1 MILMTRSSH
10 HLLTAALALVL
21 AAVPGAASAQAVVQ
35 AIPGTTD
42 ADKLGDVMRQL
53 ASNPRNIDALIK
65 AGDLS
70 MGLGDLSGA
79 AALFAR
85 AEKVNPRD
93 GRAKA
98 GMASILVRSERP
110 GEALRYYAQAEALGL
125 DPRNFAADRGL
136 AYDLIGQQERAQ
148 RDYRVALR
156 DAPDDETIRRYALS
170 LGISGK
176 PELAIQ
182 QLNPLLL
189 KSDRGAWRSRAF
201 IIAMNGDVAGAE
213 KIATTMM
220 PAGTAQGLQPFFQ
233 RLPNLPASDRAFA
246 VHFGEVHATPARLAD
261 ARMAPPLGVL
271 AADPTAPVMLAAV
284 TPQPT
289 VAATT
294 GKKGKRDR
302 RSMPDQVQMA
312 AVARTPAT
320 PTSTST
326 STPIPTSAPTTAAA
340 RTPTVVPSPTPYAAP
355 VQLAAAPMQMVQ
367 PLPARTVQ
375 PAPQSGYSAPP
386 IAVQGARN
394 GPVAAAKPLPAAA
407 ANPLPAA
414 ATNPV
419 PAAAANSVPASA
431 ANSLVAASPVPGTA
445 SIPAASAARVLP
457 APSTAG
463 TLPRGVTTQ
472 MSEIPM
478 GQVRTDPTRAANALA
493 ASAAGAPSISS
504 QPAAIPQALTQQ
516 VPPQQRAAVQPASAA
531 TPTPGFTSAPAP
543 SAVLS
548 SAAVG
553 LAPPRTHAVAASEDS
568 ILARIVAGLSIPA
581 SELDVAPM
589 RPAPVATPA
598 ALPVSEDAERVLT
611 EAKAKAE
618 RDAAAKA
625 IAAKTLAA
633 DKLAADK
640 KAALDKKAA
649 ARKALAD
656 KKALAEKK
664 AAAAEKLAADKAA
677 AEEKRIAR
685 ANPAR
690 TWVQVS
696 TGATEGDLPK
706 AWKKAKAKAPTVFGS
721 RAGWTAPWK
730 ATNRVLAGPF
740 KTDAEARTF
749 VNQLAKEG
757 VSTFTFTSDPGEI
770 VTKLPAK

>member
-21 AAVPGAASAQAVVQ
+21 AAVPAAASAQAVVQ

-53 ASNPRNIDALIK
+53 ASSPRNIDALIK

-110 GEALRYYAQAEALGL
+110 GEALRYYAQAEGLGL

-136 AYDLIGQQERAQ
+136 AYDLIGQQDRAQ

-156 DAPDDETIRRYALS
+156 DAPDDETTRRYALS

-176 PELAIQ
+176 PELAVQ

-201 IIAMNGDVAGAE
+201 ILAMNGDVAGAE

-261 ARMAPPLGVL
+261 ARMAPPLGIL

-284 TPQPT
+284 TPQPA
-289 VAATT
+289 VAAAT
-294 GKKGKRDR
+294 GKKDKRDR
-302 RSMPDQVQMA
+302 RSSRDRVQMA
-312 AVARTPAT
+312 AVTRP
-320 PTSTST
+320 S
-326 STPIPTSAPTTAAA
+326 STPVPVTTSAPVPPTTAPRTLTTVPA
-340 RTPTVVPSPTPYAAP
+340 RTPYAAP
-355 VQLAAAPMQMVQ
+355 VQLAAAPMQTVQ

-375 PAPQSGYSAPP
+375 PSQPSYSAPN
-386 IAVQGARN
+386 V
-394 GPVAAAKPLPAAA
+394 VAQDIRTNPAAE
-407 ANPLPAA
+407 
-414 ATNPV
+414 T
-419 PAAAANSVPASA
+419 NSVVS
-431 ANSLVAASPVPGTA
+431 A
-445 SIPAASAARVLP
+445 SIQPSPSSVARTVP
-457 APSTAG
+457 APSTTG
-463 TLPRGVTTQ
+463 TLPQNVTTQ
-472 MSEIPM
+472 MAAIPV
-478 GQVRTDPTRAANALA
+478 GQARTDPTRAANAPA
-493 ASAAGAPSISS
+493 ASAAAAPSVLALPTPIQQAPAQPSS
-504 QPAAIPQALTQQ
+504 P
-516 VPPQQRAAVQPASAA
+516 VQTASS
-531 TPTPGFTSAPAP
+531 TPTPGFSTSPT
-543 SAVLS
+543 SVS
-548 SAAVG
+548 V
-553 LAPPRTHAVAASEDS
+553 PPRTHAVAASEDS

-589 RPAPVATPA
+589 HPAPVVTPA
-598 ALPVSEDAERVLT
+598 AIPVPDDSGRVLA
-611 EAKAKAE
+611 EAKAKTE

-625 IAAKTLAA
+625 VAARTLAA

-649 ARKALAD
+649 AKKAIAD

-706 AWKKAKAKAPTVFGS
+706 AWKKAKAKAPTVFGA
-721 RAGWTAPWK
+721 RGGWTAPWK

-740 KTDAEARTF
+740 KTDSEARTF

-757 VSTFTFTSDPGEI
+757 VPTFTFTSDAGEI
-770 VTKLPAK
+770 ITKLPSK

>member
-1 MILMTRSSH
+1 MNLMTRSSH

-21 AAVPGAASAQAVVQ
+21 AAVPAAASAQAVVQ

-110 GEALRYYAQAEALGL
+110 GEALRYYAQAEGLGL

-136 AYDLIGQQERAQ
+136 AYDLIGQQDRAQ

-156 DAPDDETIRRYALS
+156 DAPDDETTRRYALS

-176 PELAIQ
+176 PDLAVQ

-201 IIAMNGDVAGAE
+201 ILAMNGDVAGAA

-261 ARMAPPLGVL
+261 ARMAPPLGLL
-271 AADPTAPVMLAAV
+271 AADPTAPVMMAAV
-284 TPQPT
+284 TPQAS

-294 GKKGKRDR
+294 GKKDKRDR
-302 RSMPDQVQMA
+302 RSKPDRVQLA
-312 AVARTPAT
+312 AVTRTSSIAAPG
-320 PTSTST
+320 PTTTAGSVPPT
-326 STPIPTSAPTTAAA
+326 TSAPRATT
-340 RTPTVVPSPTPYAAP
+340 RVPAPTPYAAP
-355 VQLAAAPMQMVQ
+355 VQLASAPMQVTQ
-367 PLPARTVQ
+367 PLPVRTAQ
-375 PAPQSGYSAPP
+375 SAPQPSY
-386 IAVQGARN
+386 
-394 GPVAAAKPLPAAA
+394 
-407 ANPLPAA
+407 
-414 ATNPV
+414 
-419 PAAAANSVPASA
+419 
-431 ANSLVAASPVPGTA
+431 
-445 SIPAASAARVLP
+445 P
-457 APSTAG
+457 APSVAVQAARTSPAAETNSVVTAAIAPRSSTAASVPTPSSTG
-463 TLPRGVTTQ
+463 TLSQSVATQ
-472 MSEIPM
+472 MAAIPV
-478 GQVRTDPTRAANALA
+478 GQARTDPTRAANALA
-493 ASAAGAPSISS
+493 ASAAASPSPSVSAQPTPVQQAPV
-504 QPAAIPQALTQQ
+504 QQ
-516 VPPQQRAAVQPASAA
+516 TPVQQTPVQQTFAQQTPPPQSAPVQSASGG
-531 TPTPGFTSAPAP
+531 TPTPGFTSSATPSPTAPTVVAGISP
-543 SAVLS
+543 S
-548 SAAVG
+548 
-553 LAPPRTHAVAASEDS
+553 RTHAVAASEDS

-581 SELDVAPM
+581 AELDVAPM

-598 ALPVSEDAERVLT
+598 AIPVSDDAERVLA
-611 EAKAKAE
+611 EAKAKTE

-640 KAALDKKAA
+640 LAADKKAAVDKKAA
-649 ARKALAD
+649 ARKAVAD

-706 AWKKAKAKAPTVFGS
+706 AWKKVKTKAPTVFGA
-721 RAGWTAPWK
+721 RGGWTAPWK

-757 VSTFTFTSDPGEI
+757 VSTFTFTSEPGEI
-770 VTKLPAK
+770 ITKLPSK

>member
-1 MILMTRSSH
+1 MTRSSH

-21 AAVPGAASAQAVVQ
+21 AAVPCAAVAQEVVQ

-42 ADKLGDVMRQL
+42 ADKLGDLMRRV
-53 ASNPRNIDALIK
+53 ASNPRDVDALIR

-93 GRAKA
+93 GRIKA

-110 GEALRYYAQAEALGL
+110 GEALRYYGQAESLGL

-136 AYDLIGQQERAQ
+136 AYDLIGQQDRAQ

-156 DAPDDETIRRYALS
+156 TGPDDETLRRYALS

-176 PELAIQ
+176 QELAIQ

-189 KSDRGAWRSRAF
+189 KSDRGAWRARAF
-201 IIAMNGDVAGAE
+201 ILAMNGDVSGAE

-220 PAGTAQGLQPFFQ
+220 PRGTAQGLQPFFQ
-233 RLPNLPASDRAFA
+233 RLPSLPASDRAFA

-261 ARMAPPLGVL
+261 ARMAPPLGL
-271 AADPTAPVMLAAV
+271 LGADPTAPVMLAAV
-284 TPQPT
+284 PQQPS
-289 VAATT
+289 VAASAV
-294 GKKGKRDR
+294 KKGRRDR
-302 RSMPDQVQMA
+302 RSKPDRVEMA
-312 AVARTPAT
+312 AAARSSPVPAA
-320 PTSTST
+320 TSTTART
-326 STPIPTSAPTTAAA
+326 STPVPATA
-340 RTPTVVPSPTPYAAP
+340 PYAAP

-367 PLPARTVQ
+367 ALPPRTVQ
-375 PAPQSGYSAPP
+375 AVPVPQPSYRAPDAVVQTASRTTSAAETNTVVAATVQPGVSPATPPVSVARVTPAPATT
-386 IAVQGARN
+386 GA
-394 GPVAAAKPLPAAA
+394 LPATIASQMAA
-407 ANPLPAA
+407 
-414 ATNPV
+414 
-419 PAAAANSVPASA
+419 
-431 ANSLVAASPVPGTA
+431 
-445 SIPAASAARVLP
+445 IPAGQAR
-457 APSTAG
+457 
-463 TLPRGVTTQ
+463 
-472 MSEIPM
+472 I
-478 GQVRTDPTRAANALA
+478 DPTRAANALA
-493 ASAAGAPSISS
+493 ASAAATPTVTASVAPLQQASVQP
-504 QPAAIPQALTQQ
+504 QPALQAAPAQ
-516 VPPQQRAAVQPASAA
+516 AVQQASAVPL
-531 TPTPGFTSAPAP
+531 PTPGFSAGAAAP
-543 SAVLS
+543 ST
-548 SAAVG
+548 
-553 LAPPRTHAVAASEDS
+553 APPTTLASTSSPTPVEVAAAMPPRAVAASEDS

-589 RPAPVATPA
+589 HPAPVVTQA
-598 ALPVSEDAERVLT
+598 AVPVSGDAERVLA
-611 EAKAKAE
+611 EAKAKTE
-618 RDAAAKA
+618 RDAAAKK
-625 IAAKTLAA
+625 IATEKLAA

-640 KAALDKKAA
+640 LVADKKAAVDKKAA
-649 ARKALAD
+649 ARKAIAD

-706 AWKKAKAKAPTVFGS
+706 AWKKAKAKAPTVFGT

-740 KTDAEARTF
+740 KTDAEARSF

-770 VTKLPAK
+770 ITKLPPK

>member
-21 AAVPGAASAQAVVQ
+21 AAVPAAASAQAVVQ

-110 GEALRYYAQAEALGL
+110 GEALRYYAQAEGLGL

-136 AYDLIGQQERAQ
+136 AYDLIGQQDRAQ

-156 DAPDDETIRRYALS
+156 DAPDDETTRRYALS

-176 PELAIQ
+176 PDLAVQ

-201 IIAMNGDVAGAE
+201 ILAMNGDVAGAE

-261 ARMAPPLGVL
+261 ARMAPPLGIL
-271 AADPTAPVMLAAV
+271 AADPTAPVMMAAV
-284 TPQPT
+284 TPQPA

-294 GKKGKRDR
+294 GKRDKRDR
-302 RSMPDQVQMA
+302 RSSRDRVQLA
-312 AVARTPAT
+312 AVTRP
-320 PTSTST
+320 S
-326 STPIPTSAPTTAAA
+326 STPVPVTTSAPVPPTTTAPRTLTTVPA
-340 RTPTVVPSPTPYAAP
+340 RTPYAAP
-355 VQLAAAPMQMVQ
+355 VQLAAAPMQTVQ

-375 PAPQSGYSAPP
+375 PSQPSYSAP
-386 IAVQGARN
+386 N
-394 GPVAAAKPLPAAA
+394 VAAQGTRTNPAAET
-407 ANPLPAA
+407 NSVVS
-414 ATNPV
+414 ATIQPSPSSVARTV
-419 PAAAANSVPASA
+419 PAQ
-431 ANSLVAASPVPGTA
+431 
-445 SIPAASAARVLP
+445 
-457 APSTAG
+457 STTG
-463 TLPRGVTTQ
+463 TLPQSVTTQ
-472 MSEIPM
+472 MAAIPL
-478 GQVRTDPTRAANALA
+478 GQARTDPTRAANALT
-493 ASAAGAPSISS
+493 ASAAAAPSVSPLPTPI
-504 QPAAIPQALTQQ
+504 QQAPVQQ
-516 VPPQQRAAVQPASAA
+516 VAPTQSASAE
-531 TPTPGFTSAPAP
+531 TPTPGFTSSSTPGPA
-543 SAVLS
+543 AATS
-548 SAAVG
+548 S
-553 LAPPRTHAVAASEDS
+553 PRTHAVAASEDS

-589 RPAPVATPA
+589 HPAPVVTPA
-598 ALPVSEDAERVLT
+598 AIPVPDDSERVLA
-611 EAKAKAE
+611 EAKAKTE

-625 IAAKTLAA
+625 VAAKTLAA

-649 ARKALAD
+649 AKKAIAD

-706 AWKKAKAKAPTVFGS
+706 AWKKAKAKAPTVFGA
-721 RAGWTAPWK
+721 RGGWTAPWK

-757 VSTFTFTSDPGEI
+757 VPTFTFTSDPGEI
-770 VTKLPAK
+770 ITKLPAK

>member
-1 MILMTRSSH
+1 MTRSSH

-21 AAVPGAASAQAVVQ
+21 AAVPCAASGQAMIQ

-42 ADKLGDVMRQL
+42 ADRLGDEMRKL
-53 ASNPRNIDALIK
+53 ASNPRNIDALIR

-110 GEALRYYAQAEALGL
+110 GEALRYYAQAEGFGL
-125 DPRNFAADRGL
+125 DPRTFAADRGL
-136 AYDLIGQQERAQ
+136 AYDLIGQQDRAQ

-156 DAPDDETIRRYALS
+156 DAPDDETTRRYALS

-176 PELAIQ
+176 QELALQ
-182 QLNPLLL
+182 QLAPLLL

-201 IIAMNGDVAGAE
+201 IMAMNGDVAGAE

-233 RLPNLPASDRAFA
+233 RLPTLPASDRAFA

-261 ARMAPPLGVL
+261 ARMAPPMGMLT
-271 AADPTAPVMLAAV
+271 ADPTAPVMMAAV
-284 TPQPT
+284 TPQPV
-289 VAATT
+289 VAATS

-302 RSMPDQVQMA
+302 RGKPDRVEMA
-312 AVARTPAT
+312 AVTRSAAT
-320 PTSTST
+320 PV
-326 STPIPTSAPTTAAA
+326 PTTATVAPNAA
-340 RTPTVVPSPTPYAAP
+340 RAAPTVLTTIDAAP

-367 PLPARTVQ
+367 TLPPRTVPTPQPNYVANSPVQGVRTNPAAEANSVVAATVQ
-375 PAPQSGYSAPP
+375 PG
-386 IAVQGARN
+386 
-394 GPVAAAKPLPAAA
+394 
-407 ANPLPAA
+407 
-414 ATNPV
+414 V
-419 PAAAANSVPASA
+419 PAASVP
-431 ANSLVAASPVPGTA
+431 VTTT
-445 SIPAASAARVLP
+445 ARVVP
-457 APSTAG
+457 APAMVG
-463 TLPRGVTTQ
+463 TLPPSVASQ
-472 MSEIPM
+472 MAAIPV
-478 GQVRTDPTRAANALA
+478 GQGRTDPTRSANALA
-493 ASAAGAPSISS
+493 ASASASPSVAIQPTPAQQAPV
-504 QPAAIPQALTQQ
+504 QQ
-516 VPPQQRAAVQPASAA
+516 GLGQQFAPVQTASTG
-531 TPTPGFTSAPAP
+531 TPTPGFSSSPMVSPVAPTT
-543 SAVLS
+543 V
-548 SAAVG
+548 AAV
-553 LAPPRTHAVAASEDS
+553 ATPRPHAVAASEDS

-589 RPAPVATPA
+589 RPAPAVTPGVLPA
-598 ALPVSEDAERVLT
+598 ASPMSEEAGRVVAE
-611 EAKAKAE
+611 ANAKAE

-640 KAALDKKAA
+640 KAAADKKVA
-649 ARKALAD
+649 ARKAIAD

-685 ANPAR
+685 ANPER
-690 TWVQVS
+690 VWVQVS

-721 RAGWTAPWK
+721 RGGWTAPWK

-770 VTKLPAK
+770 ITKLPAK

>member
-10 HLLTAALALVL
+10 HLLTVALALVL
-21 AAVPGAASAQAVVQ
+21 AAVPCAASAQAVVQ

-136 AYDLIGQQERAQ
+136 AYDLIGQQDRAQ

-176 PELAIQ
+176 PDLAIQ

-220 PAGTAQGLQPFFQ
+220 PRGTAQGLQPFFQ
-233 RLPNLPASDRAFA
+233 RLPTLPASDRAFA

-261 ARMAPPLGVL
+261 ARMAPPLGML
-271 AADPTAPVMLAAV
+271 AADPTAPVMMAAV

-294 GKKGKRDR
+294 GKKDKRDR
-302 RSMPDQVQMA
+302 RSKPDRVQMA
-312 AVARTPAT
+312 AATRTPAT
-320 PTSTST
+320 PV
-326 STPIPTSAPTTAAA
+326 PTTTVP
-340 RTPTVVPSPTPYAAP
+340 RTVTAVPAPYAAP

-375 PAPQSGYSAPP
+375 PTPQPSYSPPTVAAQSARITPAAETNSVVAATIPPSTASAP
-386 IAVQGARN
+386 
-394 GPVAAAKPLPAAA
+394 
-407 ANPLPAA
+407 
-414 ATNPV
+414 AT
-419 PAAAANSVPASA
+419 SV
-431 ANSLVAASPVPGTA
+431 
-445 SIPAASAARVLP
+445 ARVLP

-463 TLPRGVTTQ
+463 TLPQSVATQ
-472 MSEIPM
+472 MAAIPM
-478 GQVRTDPTRAANALA
+478 SQVRTDPTRAANALA
-493 ASAAGAPSISS
+493 ASAATSPSVST
-504 QPAAIPQALTQQ
+504 QPTSIQPPPLQQ
-516 VPPQQRAAVQPASAA
+516 VAPQQYAPVQSASAA
-531 TPTPGFTSAPAP
+531 TPTPGFSSSSTPAPA
-543 SAVLS
+543 STAV
-548 SAAVG
+548 AAT
-553 LAPPRTHAVAASEDS
+553 ASPRTHAVAASEDS

-589 RPAPVATPA
+589 HPAPVVTPA
-598 ALPVSEDAERVLT
+598 AIPVTDDAERVLA
-611 EAKAKAE
+611 EAKAKTE

-649 ARKALAD
+649 AKKAIAD

-706 AWKKAKAKAPTVFGS
+706 AWKKAKAKAPTVFGT
-721 RAGWTAPWK
+721 RGGWTAPWK

-770 VTKLPAK
+770 ITKLPAK

>member
-1 MILMTRSSH
+1 MTRSSH

-21 AAVPGAASAQAVVQ
+21 AAAPSSAFAQAVVQ
-35 AIPGTTD
+35 ALPGTTD
-42 ADKLGDVMRQL
+42 ADRLGDEMRKL
-53 ASNPRNIDALIK
+53 ASNPRDVDALIR

-70 MGLGDLSGA
+70 MGVGDLSGA

-110 GEALRYYAQAEALGL
+110 GEALRYYAQAESLGL
-125 DPRNFAADRGL
+125 DPRKFAADRGL
-136 AYDLIGQQERAQ
+136 AYDLIGQQDRAQ

-156 DAPDDETIRRYALS
+156 TAPDDETTRRYALS

-176 PELAIQ
+176 QDLALQ
-182 QLNPLLL
+182 QLGPLLL

-201 IIAMNGDVAGAE
+201 IMAMNGDVAGAA

-233 RLPNLPASDRAFA
+233 RLPSLPASDRAFA

-271 AADPTAPVMLAAV
+271 AADPTAPVMLAAA
-284 TPQPT
+284 PPSPA

-294 GKKGKRDR
+294 GKTNKRDR
-302 RSMPDQVQMA
+302 RSKRDRVQMA
-312 AVARTPAT
+312 TR
-320 PTSTST
+320 
-326 STPIPTSAPTTAAA
+326 APTTTVAATPSATPA
-340 RTPTVVPSPTPYAAP
+340 RTTTSVPAPTPYAAP

-367 PLPARTVQ
+367 TPLRTVQ
-375 PAPQSGYSAPP
+375 PTPRPSYSAPSV
-386 IAVQGARN
+386 VQNARTT
-394 GPVAAAKPLPAAA
+394 PAAE
-407 ANPLPAA
+407 
-414 ATNPV
+414 
-419 PAAAANSVPASA
+419 ANSV
-431 ANSLVAASPVPGTA
+431 VATTIQPRPSSTGPLPPVTV
-445 SIPAASAARVLP
+445 ARV
-457 APSTAG
+457 APSVAG
-463 TLPRGVTTQ
+463 TLPPSVATQ
-472 MSEIPM
+472 MAAIPA
-478 GQVRTDPTRAANALA
+478 GQARTDPTRAANALA
-493 ASAAGAPSISS
+493 A
-504 QPAAIPQALTQQ
+504 PAAALPSVSTQQ
-516 VPPQQRAAVQPASAA
+516 VATQQAPAQQAPVQTSPARQPAPIQTASAV
-531 TPTPGFTSAPAP
+531 TPTPGFSSSPPPTPAA
-543 SAVLS
+543 STAV
-548 SAAVG
+548 AAI
-553 LAPPRTHAVAASEDS
+553 PQTQAVAASEDS

-589 RPAPVATPA
+589 RQAPVVTPA
-598 ALPVSEDAERVLT
+598 AVPVPADTERVLA
-611 EAKAKAE
+611 EAKAKTE
-618 RDAAAKA
+618 RDAAARLEAETKA
-625 IAAKTLAA
+625 AAA
-633 DKLAADK
+633 DKIAASRKAAADK
-640 KAALDKKAA
+640 KIA

-656 KKALAEKK
+656 KKALAAKK

-685 ANPAR
+685 ANPER
-690 TWVQVS
+690 IWVQVS
-696 TGATEGDLPK
+696 TGASEGDLPK

-721 RAGWTAPWK
+721 RGGWTAPWK

-740 KTDAEARTF
+740 KTDTEARTF

-770 VTKLPAK
+770 ITKLPSK

>member
-1 MILMTRSSH
+1 MTRSSH
-10 HLLTAALALVL
+10 HLLTVALALVL
-21 AAVPGAASAQAVVQ
+21 AAVPCAASAQAVVQ

-136 AYDLIGQQERAQ
+136 AYDLIGQQDRAQ

-176 PELAIQ
+176 PDLAIQ

-220 PAGTAQGLQPFFQ
+220 PRGTAQGLQPFFQ
-233 RLPNLPASDRAFA
+233 RLPTLPASDRAFA

-261 ARMAPPLGVL
+261 ARMAPPLGML
-271 AADPTAPVMLAAV
+271 AADPTAPVMMAAV

-294 GKKGKRDR
+294 GKKDKRDR
-302 RSMPDQVQMA
+302 RSKPDRVQMA
-312 AVARTPAT
+312 AATRTPAT
-320 PTSTST
+320 PV
-326 STPIPTSAPTTAAA
+326 PTTTVP
-340 RTPTVVPSPTPYAAP
+340 RTVTAVPAPYAAP

-375 PAPQSGYSAPP
+375 PTPQPSYSPPTVAAQSARITPAAETNSVVAATIPPSTASAP
-386 IAVQGARN
+386 
-394 GPVAAAKPLPAAA
+394 
-407 ANPLPAA
+407 
-414 ATNPV
+414 AT
-419 PAAAANSVPASA
+419 SV
-431 ANSLVAASPVPGTA
+431 
-445 SIPAASAARVLP
+445 ARVLP

-463 TLPRGVTTQ
+463 TLPQSVATQ
-472 MSEIPM
+472 MAAIPM
-478 GQVRTDPTRAANALA
+478 SQVRTDPTRAANALA
-493 ASAAGAPSISS
+493 ASAATSPSVST
-504 QPAAIPQALTQQ
+504 QPTSIQPPPLQQ
-516 VPPQQRAAVQPASAA
+516 VAPQQYAPVQSASAA
-531 TPTPGFTSAPAP
+531 TPTPGFSSSSTPAPA
-543 SAVLS
+543 STAV
-548 SAAVG
+548 AAT
-553 LAPPRTHAVAASEDS
+553 ASPRTHAVAASEDS

-589 RPAPVATPA
+589 HPAPVVTPA
-598 ALPVSEDAERVLT
+598 AIPVTDDAERVLA
-611 EAKAKAE
+611 EAKAKTE

-649 ARKALAD
+649 AKKAIAD

-706 AWKKAKAKAPTVFGS
+706 AWKKAKAKAPTVFGT
-721 RAGWTAPWK
+721 RGGWTAPWK

-770 VTKLPAK
+770 ITKLPAK

>member
-21 AAVPGAASAQAVVQ
+21 AAVPVAASAQAVVQ

-110 GEALRYYAQAEALGL
+110 GEALRYYAQAEGLGL

-136 AYDLIGQQERAQ
+136 AYDLIGQQDRAQ

-156 DAPDDETIRRYALS
+156 DAPDDETTRRYALS

-176 PELAIQ
+176 PELAVQ

-201 IIAMNGDVAGAE
+201 ILAMNGDVAGAE

-271 AADPTAPVMLAAV
+271 AADPTAPVMMAAV
-284 TPQPT
+284 APQPVVT
-289 VAATT
+289 ATT
-294 GKKGKRDR
+294 GKKDKRDR
-302 RSMPDQVQMA
+302 RSNRDRVQMA
-312 AVARTPAT
+312 AAT
-320 PTSTST
+320 WSPSTSVPVTT
-326 STPIPTSAPTTAAA
+326 SAPVPPAATASRTLPTVSAPTT
-340 RTPTVVPSPTPYAAP
+340 YAAP

-375 PAPQSGYSAPP
+375 PAPRPSYSAPTV
-386 IAVQGARN
+386 AVQNARTSPAAEAN
-394 GPVAAAKPLPAAA
+394 PVVAATIQPSPSSIAR
-407 ANPLPAA
+407 
-414 ATNPV
+414 TV
-419 PAAAANSVPASA
+419 PAQ
-431 ANSLVAASPVPGTA
+431 
-445 SIPAASAARVLP
+445 
-457 APSTAG
+457 STPG
-463 TLPRGVTTQ
+463 TLPQNVTTQ
-472 MSEIPM
+472 MAAIPV
-478 GQVRTDPTRAANALA
+478 GQARTDPTRAANALA
-493 ASAAGAPSISS
+493 ASAAAVPSVATLPTPI
-504 QPAAIPQALTQQ
+504 QQ
-516 VPPQQRAAVQPASAA
+516 VPAPQSSPVQITS
-531 TPTPGFTSAPAP
+531 TPTPGFSTSPA
-543 SAVLS
+543 SVS
-548 SAAVG
+548 ET
-553 LAPPRTHAVAASEDS
+553 PRTHAVAASEDS

-589 RPAPVATPA
+589 HPAPAVTPA
-598 ALPVSEDAERVLT
+598 AIPVPDDSERVLA
-611 EAKAKAE
+611 EAKAKTE

-649 ARKALAD
+649 AKKAIAD

-721 RAGWTAPWK
+721 RGGWTAPWK

-740 KTDAEARTF
+740 KTDTEARTF

-770 VTKLPAK
+770 ITKLPSK

>member
-1 MILMTRSSH
+1 MTRSSH

-21 AAVPGAASAQAVVQ
+21 AAVPAAASAQAVVQ

-110 GEALRYYAQAEALGL
+110 GEALRYYAQAEGLGL

-136 AYDLIGQQERAQ
+136 AYDLIGQQDRAQ

-156 DAPDDETIRRYALS
+156 DAPDDETTRRYALS

-176 PELAIQ
+176 PDLAIQ

-201 IIAMNGDVAGAE
+201 ILAMNGDVAGAE

-261 ARMAPPLGVL
+261 ARMAPPLGIL

-284 TPQPT
+284 TPQPA

-294 GKKGKRDR
+294 GKKDKRDR
-302 RSMPDQVQMA
+302 RSSRDRVQMA
-312 AVARTPAT
+312 AAT
-320 PTSTST
+320 RPS
-326 STPIPTSAPTTAAA
+326 STPVPVTTSVPVPTTTTAPRTLTTVPA
-340 RTPTVVPSPTPYAAP
+340 RTPYAAP
-355 VQLAAAPMQMVQ
+355 VQLAAAPMQTVQ

-375 PAPQSGYSAPP
+375 SSQPSYSAPNV
-386 IAVQGARN
+386 AAQGTRINPAAETN
-394 GPVAAAKPLPAAA
+394 SVVSATIQPSPSPVAR
-407 ANPLPAA
+407 
-414 ATNPV
+414 TV
-419 PAAAANSVPASA
+419 
-431 ANSLVAASPVPGTA
+431 
-445 SIPAASAARVLP
+445 P
-457 APSTAG
+457 APSTLG
-463 TLPRGVTTQ
+463 TLPQSVATQ
-472 MSEIPM
+472 MAAIPL
-478 GQVRTDPTRAANALA
+478 GQAKPDPTRAANALA
-493 ASAAGAPSISS
+493 ASATAAPSVSPLQTPI
-504 QPAAIPQALTQQ
+504 QQAPVQQ
-516 VPPQQRAAVQPASAA
+516 VAPTQSASAE
-531 TPTPGFTSAPAP
+531 TPTPGFTSSSTPAP
-543 SAVLS
+543 VTATS
-548 SAAVG
+548 S
-553 LAPPRTHAVAASEDS
+553 PRTHAVAASEDS

-589 RPAPVATPA
+589 HPAPVVTA
-598 ALPVSEDAERVLT
+598 AAIPVPDDSERVLA
-611 EAKAKAE
+611 EAKAKTE

-649 ARKALAD
+649 AKKAIAD

-706 AWKKAKAKAPTVFGS
+706 AWKKAKAKAPTVFGA
-721 RAGWTAPWK
+721 RGGWTAPWK

-757 VSTFTFTSDPGEI
+757 VPTFTFTSDPGEI
-770 VTKLPAK
+770 ITKLPAK

>member
-1 MILMTRSSH
+1 MTRSSH

-21 AAVPGAASAQAVVQ
+21 AAVPCAASAQAVVQ

-136 AYDLIGQQERAQ
+136 AYDLIGQQDRAQ

-176 PELAIQ
+176 PDLAIQ

-220 PAGTAQGLQPFFQ
+220 PRGTAQGLQPFFQ
-233 RLPNLPASDRAFA
+233 RLPTLPASDRAFA

-261 ARMAPPLGVL
+261 ARMAPPLGML
-271 AADPTAPVMLAAV
+271 AADPTAPVMMAAV

-294 GKKGKRDR
+294 GKKDKRDR
-302 RSMPDQVQMA
+302 RAKPDRVQMA
-312 AVARTPAT
+312 AATRTPAT
-320 PTSTST
+320 PA
-326 STPIPTSAPTTAAA
+326 TPVATTAPRTVTAA
-340 RTPTVVPSPTPYAAP
+340 PAPYAAP

-375 PAPQSGYSAPP
+375 PTPQPSYSAPTV
-386 IAVQGARN
+386 AVQSARTTPAAETN
-394 GPVAAAKPLPAAA
+394 SVVAATIPPSTA
-407 ANPLPAA
+407 
-414 ATNPV
+414 
-419 PAAAANSVPASA
+419 SVPATS
-431 ANSLVAASPVPGTA
+431 V
-445 SIPAASAARVLP
+445 ARVLP

-463 TLPRGVTTQ
+463 TLPQSVATQ
-472 MSEIPM
+472 MAAIPVT
-478 GQVRTDPTRAANALA
+478 QARVDPTRAANALA
-493 ASAAGAPSISS
+493 ASAAASPSVST
-504 QPAAIPQALTQQ
+504 QPTWVQQQPLQ
-516 VPPQQRAAVQPASAA
+516 VPPQQYAPVQSASAA
-531 TPTPGFTSAPAP
+531 TPTPGFSSSSTPAP
-543 SAVLS
+543 PASTAV
-548 SAAVG
+548 AAT
-553 LAPPRTHAVAASEDS
+553 ASPRTHAVAASEDS

-589 RPAPVATPA
+589 HPAPVVTPA
-598 ALPVSEDAERVLT
+598 AIPVTDDAERVLA
-611 EAKAKAE
+611 EAKAKTE

-649 ARKALAD
+649 AKKAIAD

-706 AWKKAKAKAPTVFGS
+706 AWKKAKAKAPTVFGA
-721 RAGWTAPWK
+721 RGGWTAPWK

-757 VSTFTFTSDPGEI
+757 VPTFTFTSDPGEI
-770 VTKLPAK
+770 ITKLPSK

>member
-21 AAVPGAASAQAVVQ
+21 AAVPAAASAQAVVQ

-110 GEALRYYAQAEALGL
+110 GEALRYYAQAEGLGL

-136 AYDLIGQQERAQ
+136 AYDLIGQQDRAQ

-156 DAPDDETIRRYALS
+156 DAPDDETTRRYALS

-176 PELAIQ
+176 PDLAVQ

-201 IIAMNGDVAGAE
+201 ILAMNGDVAGAE

-261 ARMAPPLGVL
+261 ARMAPPLGIL
-271 AADPTAPVMLAAV
+271 AADPTAPVMMAAV
-284 TPQPT
+284 TPQPA

-294 GKKGKRDR
+294 GKRDKRDR
-302 RSMPDQVQMA
+302 RSSRDRVQLA
-312 AVARTPAT
+312 AVTRP
-320 PTSTST
+320 S
-326 STPIPTSAPTTAAA
+326 STPVPVTTSAPVPPTTTAPRTLTTVPA
-340 RTPTVVPSPTPYAAP
+340 RTPYAAP
-355 VQLAAAPMQMVQ
+355 VQLAAAPMQTVQ

-375 PAPQSGYSAPP
+375 PSQPSYSAP
-386 IAVQGARN
+386 N
-394 GPVAAAKPLPAAA
+394 VAAQGTRTNPAAET
-407 ANPLPAA
+407 NSVVS
-414 ATNPV
+414 ATIQPSPSSVARTV
-419 PAAAANSVPASA
+419 PAQ
-431 ANSLVAASPVPGTA
+431 
-445 SIPAASAARVLP
+445 
-457 APSTAG
+457 STTG
-463 TLPRGVTTQ
+463 TLPQSVTTQ
-472 MSEIPM
+472 MAAIPV
-478 GQVRTDPTRAANALA
+478 GQARTDPTRAANALT
-493 ASAAGAPSISS
+493 ASAAAAPSVSPLPTPI
-504 QPAAIPQALTQQ
+504 QQAPVQQ
-516 VPPQQRAAVQPASAA
+516 VAPTQSASAE
-531 TPTPGFTSAPAP
+531 TPTPGFTSSSTPGPA
-543 SAVLS
+543 AATS
-548 SAAVG
+548 S
-553 LAPPRTHAVAASEDS
+553 PRTHAVAASEDS

-589 RPAPVATPA
+589 HPAPVVTPA
-598 ALPVSEDAERVLT
+598 AIPVPDDSERVLA
-611 EAKAKAE
+611 EAKAKTE

-625 IAAKTLAA
+625 VAAKTLAA

-649 ARKALAD
+649 AKKAIAD

-706 AWKKAKAKAPTVFGS
+706 AWKKAKAKAPTVFGA
-721 RAGWTAPWK
+721 RGGWTAPWK

-757 VSTFTFTSDPGEI
+757 VPTFTFTSDPGEI
-770 VTKLPAK
+770 ITKLPAK

>member
-1 MILMTRSSH
+1 MTRSSH

-21 AAVPGAASAQAVVQ
+21 AAVPAAASAQAVVQ

-110 GEALRYYAQAEALGL
+110 GEALRYYAQAEGLGL

-136 AYDLIGQQERAQ
+136 AYDLIGQQDRAQ

-176 PELAIQ
+176 PDLAIQ

-201 IIAMNGDVAGAE
+201 ILAMNGDVAGAE

-261 ARMAPPLGVL
+261 ARMAPPLGIL
-271 AADPTAPVMLAAV
+271 AADPTAPVMMAAV
-284 TPQPT
+284 AQQPA

-294 GKKGKRDR
+294 GKKDKRDR
-302 RSMPDQVQMA
+302 RSSRDRVQMA
-312 AVARTPAT
+312 AVTRP
-320 PTSTST
+320 S
-326 STPIPTSAPTTAAA
+326 STPVPVTTSAPVPPTTTAARTLTTVPA
-340 RTPTVVPSPTPYAAP
+340 RTPYAAP

-375 PAPQSGYSAPP
+375 PSQPSYSAP
-386 IAVQGARN
+386 N
-394 GPVAAAKPLPAAA
+394 VAAQGNRINPAAE
-407 ANPLPAA
+407 
-414 ATNPV
+414 T
-419 PAAAANSVPASA
+419 NSVVSA
-431 ANSLVAASPVPGTA
+431 TIQPSPSPVVRT
-445 SIPAASAARVLP
+445 LP
-457 APSTAG
+457 APSTPG
-463 TLPRGVTTQ
+463 TLPQSVATQ
-472 MSEIPM
+472 MAAIPL
-478 GQVRTDPTRAANALA
+478 GQAKPDPTRAANALA
-493 ASAAGAPSISS
+493 ASATAAPSVSPLPTSI
-504 QPAAIPQALTQQ
+504 QQAPVQQ
-516 VPPQQRAAVQPASAA
+516 VAPTQSASAE
-531 TPTPGFTSAPAP
+531 TPTPGFTSSSTPA
-543 SAVLS
+543 SVAVTS
-548 SAAVG
+548 S
-553 LAPPRTHAVAASEDS
+553 PRTHAVAASEDS

-589 RPAPVATPA
+589 HPAPVVTPA
-598 ALPVSEDAERVLT
+598 AIPVPDNSERVLA
-611 EAKAKAE
+611 EAQAKTE

-649 ARKALAD
+649 AKKAIAD

-706 AWKKAKAKAPTVFGS
+706 AWKKAKAKAPTVFGT

-740 KTDAEARTF
+740 KTDSEARTF
-749 VNQLAKEG
+749 INQLAKEG
-757 VSTFTFTSDPGEI
+757 VPTFTFTSDPGEI
-770 VTKLPAK
+770 ITKLPAK

>member
-21 AAVPGAASAQAVVQ
+21 AAVPAAASAQAVVQ

-110 GEALRYYAQAEALGL
+110 GEALRYYAQAEGLGL

-136 AYDLIGQQERAQ
+136 AYDLIGQQDRAQ

-156 DAPDDETIRRYALS
+156 DAPDDETTRRYALS

-176 PELAIQ
+176 PDLAIQ

-201 IIAMNGDVAGAE
+201 ILAMNGDVAGAE

-261 ARMAPPLGVL
+261 ARMAPPLGIL

-284 TPQPT
+284 TPQPA

-294 GKKGKRDR
+294 GKKDKRDR
-302 RSMPDQVQMA
+302 RSSRDRVQMA
-312 AVARTPAT
+312 AVTRP
-320 PTSTST
+320 S
-326 STPIPTSAPTTAAA
+326 STPVPVTTSVPVPTTTTAPRTLTTVPA
-340 RTPTVVPSPTPYAAP
+340 RTPYAAP
-355 VQLAAAPMQMVQ
+355 VQLAAAPMQTVQ

-375 PAPQSGYSAPP
+375 PSQPSYSAPNV
-386 IAVQGARN
+386 AVQGTRTN
-394 GPVAAAKPLPAAA
+394 PAAE
-407 ANPLPAA
+407 
-414 ATNPV
+414 T
-419 PAAAANSVPASA
+419 NSVVSATIQSSPSSVAST
-431 ANSLVAASPVPGTA
+431 V
-445 SIPAASAARVLP
+445 P
-457 APSTAG
+457 APSTTG
-463 TLPRGVTTQ
+463 TLPQNVTTQ
-472 MSEIPM
+472 MAAIPV
-478 GQVRTDPTRAANALA
+478 GQARTDPTRAANALA
-493 ASAAGAPSISS
+493 ASAAAAPSVSPLPTPI
-504 QPAAIPQALTQQ
+504 QQAPVQQ
-516 VPPQQRAAVQPASAA
+516 VAPTQSASAE
-531 TPTPGFTSAPAP
+531 TPTPGFTSSSTPAP
-543 SAVLS
+543 V
-548 SAAVG
+548 AAT
-553 LAPPRTHAVAASEDS
+553 LPPRTHAVAASEDS

-589 RPAPVATPA
+589 HPAPVVTPA
-598 ALPVSEDAERVLT
+598 AIPVPDDSERVLA
-611 EAKAKAE
+611 EAKAKTE

-649 ARKALAD
+649 AKKAIAD

-664 AAAAEKLAADKAA
+664 AAAAEKLAAEKAA

-706 AWKKAKAKAPTVFGS
+706 AWKKAKAKAPTVFGT

-740 KTDAEARTF
+740 KTDSEARTF

-757 VSTFTFTSDPGEI
+757 VPTFTFTSDPGEI
-770 VTKLPAK
+770 ITKLPSK

>member
-1 MILMTRSSH
+1 MTRSSH
-10 HLLTAALALVL
+10 HFLTAALALVL
-21 AAVPGAASAQAVVQ
+21 ATAPSAASAQGVVQ
-35 AIPGTTD
+35 ALPGTTD

-53 ASNPRNIDALIK
+53 ASNPRDIDALIK

-110 GEALRYYAQAEALGL
+110 GEALRYYAQAEGLGL
-125 DPRNFAADRGL
+125 DPRKFAADRGL
-136 AYDLIGQQERAQ
+136 AYDLIGQQDRAQ

-233 RLPNLPASDRAFA
+233 RLPSLPASDRAFA
-246 VHFGEVHATPARLAD
+246 VHFGEVHATPTRLAD
-261 ARMAPPLGVL
+261 ARMTPPLGML
-271 AADPTAPVMLAAV
+271 APDPTAPVMVAAV
-284 TPQPT
+284 PRPAVVATSGKTKRNRRGKPDRTEMAATTTRAAATMPVAATPASTMPAAIAPPPQLASVRTVQAAPVQAGGRIATPQPT
-289 VAATT
+289 YRAPQVAQAATGGPQTPSPVLAARVAPMPT
-294 GKKGKRDR
+294 GAL
-302 RSMPDQVQMA
+302 PATTVTQMA
-312 AVARTPAT
+312 AVPAGRIQSESNKRVANSVAAAATRTPAQ
-320 PTSTST
+320 
-326 STPIPTSAPTTAAA
+326 SATA
-340 RTPTVVPSPTPYAAP
+340 SP
-355 VQLAAAPMQMVQ
+355 
-367 PLPARTVQ
+367 VQ
-375 PAPQSGYSAPP
+375 PAPVQQAAAQPTSVQPVPVRQASAAPLPSPGFSAGATPSTPP
-386 IAVQGARN
+386 VE
-394 GPVAAAKPLPAAA
+394 VAAA
-407 ANPLPAA
+407 
-414 ATNPV
+414 
-419 PAAAANSVPASA
+419 
-431 ANSLVAASPVPGTA
+431 
-445 SIPAASAARVLP
+445 I
-457 APSTAG
+457 
-463 TLPRGVTTQ
+463 
-472 MSEIPM
+472 
-478 GQVRTDPTRAANALA
+478 
-493 ASAAGAPSISS
+493 
-504 QPAAIPQALTQQ
+504 
-516 VPPQQRAAVQPASAA
+516 
-531 TPTPGFTSAPAP
+531 
-543 SAVLS
+543 
-548 SAAVG
+548 
-553 LAPPRTHAVAASEDS
+553 PPRAVAASEDS

-581 SELDVAPM
+581 SELGVAPM
-589 RPAPVATPA
+589 HPAPVVTQA
-598 ALPVSEDAERVLT
+598 AVPMPDDAERVLA
-611 EAKAKAE
+611 EAKAKTE
-618 RDAAAKA
+618 RDAAARK
-625 IAAKTLAA
+625 IAAEQ
-633 DKLAADK
+633 LAADK

-649 ARKALAD
+649 ARKAIAD

-685 ANPAR
+685 ANPER
-690 TWVQVS
+690 VWVQVS

-706 AWKKAKAKAPTVFGS
+706 AWKKAKAKAPTVFGA
-721 RAGWTAPWK
+721 RGGWTAPWK

-770 VTKLPAK
+770 ITKLPAK

>member
-1 MILMTRSSH
+1 MTRSSH

-21 AAVPGAASAQAVVQ
+21 AAVPAVASAQAVVQ

-110 GEALRYYAQAEALGL
+110 GEALRYYAQAEGLGL

-136 AYDLIGQQERAQ
+136 AYDLIGQQDRAQ

-156 DAPDDETIRRYALS
+156 DAPDDETTRRYALS

-176 PELAIQ
+176 PELAVQ

-201 IIAMNGDVAGAE
+201 ILAMNGDVAGAE

-220 PAGTAQGLQPFFQ
+220 PSGTAQGLQPFFQ

-261 ARMAPPLGVL
+261 ARMAPPLGIL
-271 AADPTAPVMLAAV
+271 AADPTAPVMMAAV
-284 TPQPT
+284 TPQPVVT
-289 VAATT
+289 AST
-294 GKKGKRDR
+294 GKKDKRDR
-302 RSMPDQVQMA
+302 RSSRDRVQMA
-312 AVARTPAT
+312 AVTRPSSTPVPVTTSAPVPPTITAPRTLTTVPARTPD
-320 PTSTST
+320 
-326 STPIPTSAPTTAAA
+326 
-340 RTPTVVPSPTPYAAP
+340 AAP
-355 VQLAAAPMQMVQ
+355 VQLAAAPMQTVQ

-375 PAPQSGYSAPP
+375 PSQPSYSAPNVV
-386 IAVQGARN
+386 AQGIRTN
-394 GPVAAAKPLPAAA
+394 PAAE
-407 ANPLPAA
+407 
-414 ATNPV
+414 T
-419 PAAAANSVPASA
+419 NSVVSA
-431 ANSLVAASPVPGTA
+431 TIQPSPSSVARTV
-445 SIPAASAARVLP
+445 P
-457 APSTAG
+457 APSTTG
-463 TLPRGVTTQ
+463 TLPQSVATQ
-472 MSEIPM
+472 MAAIPL
-478 GQVRTDPTRAANALA
+478 GQAKLDPTRAANALA
-493 ASAAGAPSISS
+493 ASAAAAPSVSPLPTPI
-504 QPAAIPQALTQQ
+504 QQAPVQQ
-516 VPPQQRAAVQPASAA
+516 VAPTQSASAE
-531 TPTPGFTSAPAP
+531 TPAPGFTSSSTPAP
-543 SAVLS
+543 VAATS
-548 SAAVG
+548 S
-553 LAPPRTHAVAASEDS
+553 PRTHAVAASEDS

-589 RPAPVATPA
+589 HPAPVVTPA
-598 ALPVSEDAERVLT
+598 AIPVSDDSERVLA
-611 EAKAKAE
+611 EAKAKTE

-649 ARKALAD
+649 AKKAIAD

-706 AWKKAKAKAPTVFGS
+706 AWKKAKAKAPTVFGA
-721 RAGWTAPWK
+721 RGGWTAPWK

-757 VSTFTFTSDPGEI
+757 VPTFTFTSDPGEI
-770 VTKLPAK
+770 ITKLPAK

>member
-1 MILMTRSSH
+1 VRDIAGSVGLASRQLNLMTRSSH

-21 AAVPGAASAQAVVQ
+21 TAVPAAASAQAVVQ

-110 GEALRYYAQAEALGL
+110 GEALRYYVQAESLGL

-136 AYDLIGQQERAQ
+136 AYDLIGQQDRAQ

-201 IIAMNGDVAGAE
+201 ILAMNGDVPGAE

-271 AADPTAPVMLAAV
+271 AADPTAPVMMAAV
-284 TPQPT
+284 TPQPI

-302 RSMPDQVQMA
+302 RSKPEQVQMA
-312 AVARTPAT
+312 AVTRAPAT
-320 PTSTST
+320 SLAAPTSVAT
-326 STPIPTSAPTTAAA
+326 APTTIAA
-340 RTPTVVPSPTPYAAP
+340 RTVPSVPAPNTYTAP

-367 PLPARTVQ
+367 PLPVRTVQ
-375 PAPQSGYSAPP
+375 PAPQPRYSAPTV
-386 IAVQGARN
+386 AVQGSR
-394 GPVAAAKPLPAAA
+394 VSPAAE
-407 ANPLPAA
+407 
-414 ATNPV
+414 TNPV
-419 PAAAANSVPASA
+419 VTATIQPNTAVIASVPAAS
-431 ANSLVAASPVPGTA
+431 VARMV
-445 SIPAASAARVLP
+445 P
-457 APSTAG
+457 APSTMG
-463 TLPRGVTTQ
+463 TLPQSVATQ
-472 MSEIPM
+472 MAAIPV
-478 GQVRTDPTRAANALA
+478 GQMRTDPTRAANALA
-493 ASAAGAPSISS
+493 ASATAVAPSASAQSS
-504 QPAAIPQALTQQ
+504 PAQQAPVQ
-516 VPPQQRAAVQPASAA
+516 VPSQQIASTQAIGVA
-531 TPTPGFTSAPAP
+531 TPTPGFSTSSTPAP
-543 SAVLS
+543 VAPIAV
-548 SAAVG
+548 AAVS
-553 LAPPRTHAVAASEDS
+553 PPRTHAVAASEDS

-589 RPAPVATPA
+589 HPAPVVTPA
-598 ALPVSEDAERVLT
+598 AIPVSDDAERVLA
-611 EAKAKAE
+611 EAKAKTE

-649 ARKALAD
+649 AKKAIAD
-656 KKALAEKK
+656 KKALADKK
-664 AAAAEKLAADKAA
+664 AAAAEKLAADRAA

-706 AWKKAKAKAPTVFGS
+706 AWKKAKAKAPTVFGT
-721 RAGWTAPWK
+721 RGGWTAPWK

-770 VTKLPAK
+770 ITKLPAK

>member
-21 AAVPGAASAQAVVQ
+21 AAVPAVASAQAVVQ

-110 GEALRYYAQAEALGL
+110 GEALRYYAQAEGLGL

-136 AYDLIGQQERAQ
+136 AYDLIGQQDRAQ

-156 DAPDDETIRRYALS
+156 DAPDDETTRRYALS

-176 PELAIQ
+176 PELAVQ

-201 IIAMNGDVAGAE
+201 ILAMNGDVAGAE

-220 PAGTAQGLQPFFQ
+220 PSGTAQGLQPFFQ

-261 ARMAPPLGVL
+261 ARMAPPLGIL
-271 AADPTAPVMLAAV
+271 AADPTAPVMMAAV
-284 TPQPT
+284 TPQPVVT
-289 VAATT
+289 AST
-294 GKKGKRDR
+294 GKKDKRDR
-302 RSMPDQVQMA
+302 RSSRDRVQMA
-312 AVARTPAT
+312 AVTRPSSTPVPVTTSAPVPPTITAPRTLTTVPARTPD
-320 PTSTST
+320 
-326 STPIPTSAPTTAAA
+326 
-340 RTPTVVPSPTPYAAP
+340 AAP
-355 VQLAAAPMQMVQ
+355 VQLAAAPMQTVQ

-375 PAPQSGYSAPP
+375 PSQPSYSAPNVV
-386 IAVQGARN
+386 AQGIRTN
-394 GPVAAAKPLPAAA
+394 PAAE
-407 ANPLPAA
+407 
-414 ATNPV
+414 T
-419 PAAAANSVPASA
+419 NSVVSA
-431 ANSLVAASPVPGTA
+431 TIQPSPSSVARTV
-445 SIPAASAARVLP
+445 P
-457 APSTAG
+457 APSTTG
-463 TLPRGVTTQ
+463 TLPQSVATQ
-472 MSEIPM
+472 MAAIPL
-478 GQVRTDPTRAANALA
+478 GQAKLDPTRAANALA
-493 ASAAGAPSISS
+493 ASAAAAPSVSPLPTPI
-504 QPAAIPQALTQQ
+504 QQAPVQQ
-516 VPPQQRAAVQPASAA
+516 VAPTQSASAE
-531 TPTPGFTSAPAP
+531 TPAPGFTSSSTPAP
-543 SAVLS
+543 VAATS
-548 SAAVG
+548 S
-553 LAPPRTHAVAASEDS
+553 PRTHAVAASEDS

-589 RPAPVATPA
+589 HPAPVVTPA
-598 ALPVSEDAERVLT
+598 AIPVSDDSERVLA
-611 EAKAKAE
+611 EAKAKTE

-649 ARKALAD
+649 AKKAIAD

-706 AWKKAKAKAPTVFGS
+706 AWKKAKAKAPTVFGA
-721 RAGWTAPWK
+721 RGGWTAPWK

-757 VSTFTFTSDPGEI
+757 VPTFTFTSDPGEI
-770 VTKLPAK
+770 ITKLPAK

>member
-21 AAVPGAASAQAVVQ
+21 AAVPAAASAQAVVQ

-110 GEALRYYAQAEALGL
+110 GEALRYYAQAEGLGL

-136 AYDLIGQQERAQ
+136 AYDLIGQQDRAQ

-156 DAPDDETIRRYALS
+156 DAPDDETTRRYALS

-176 PELAIQ
+176 PELAVQ

-201 IIAMNGDVAGAE
+201 ILAMNGDVAGAE

-261 ARMAPPLGVL
+261 ARMAPPLGIL
-271 AADPTAPVMLAAV
+271 AADPTAPVMMAAV
-284 TPQPT
+284 TPQPVVT
-289 VAATT
+289 AST
-294 GKKGKRDR
+294 GKKDKRDR
-302 RSMPDQVQMA
+302 RSSRDRVQMA
-312 AVARTPAT
+312 ALTRTSSTSVPAT
-320 PTSTST
+320 PV
-326 STPIPTSAPTTAAA
+326 PVMTSAPIPPATSAS
-340 RTPTVVPSPTPYAAP
+340 RTLPTVPAPTTYVAP
-355 VQLAAAPMQMVQ
+355 VQLASAPIQMVQ

-375 PAPQSGYSAPP
+375 PAPRPSYSAPTV
-386 IAVQGARN
+386 AVQSARISPAAEAN
-394 GPVAAAKPLPAAA
+394 PVVAATIQPSPSSVAR
-407 ANPLPAA
+407 
-414 ATNPV
+414 TV
-419 PAAAANSVPASA
+419 PSPSA
-431 ANSLVAASPVPGTA
+431 P
-445 SIPAASAARVLP
+445 
-457 APSTAG
+457 G
-463 TLPRGVTTQ
+463 TLPQNVTTQ
-472 MSEIPM
+472 MAAIPV
-478 GQVRTDPTRAANALA
+478 GQARTDPTRAANALA
-493 ASAAGAPSISS
+493 ASAAAAPSVLTLPTPIQQAPAQPSS
-504 QPAAIPQALTQQ
+504 P
-516 VPPQQRAAVQPASAA
+516 VQTASS
-531 TPTPGFTSAPAP
+531 TPTPGFSTSPT
-543 SAVLS
+543 SVS
-548 SAAVG
+548 V
-553 LAPPRTHAVAASEDS
+553 PPRTHAVAASEDS

-589 RPAPVATPA
+589 HPAPVVTPA
-598 ALPVSEDAERVLT
+598 AIPVPDDSERVLA
-611 EAKAKAE
+611 EAKAKTE

-649 ARKALAD
+649 AKKAIAD

-706 AWKKAKAKAPTVFGS
+706 AWKKAKAKAPTVFGA
-721 RAGWTAPWK
+721 RGGWTAPWK

-757 VSTFTFTSDPGEI
+757 VSTFTFTSEPGEI
-770 VTKLPAK
+770 ITKLPSK

>member
-21 AAVPGAASAQAVVQ
+21 AAVPSAASAQAVVQ

-42 ADKLGDVMRQL
+42 ADRLGDVMRQL
-53 ASNPRNIDALIK
+53 ASNPRNVDALIK

-110 GEALRYYAQAEALGL
+110 GEALRYYAQAEGLGL

-136 AYDLIGQQERAQ
+136 AYDLIGQQDRAQ

-220 PAGTAQGLQPFFQ
+220 PAGTAQGLQPFFR
-233 RLPNLPASDRAFA
+233 RLPSLPASDRAFA

-261 ARMAPPLGVL
+261 ARMAPPLGIL

-294 GKKGKRDR
+294 GKKDKRDR
-302 RSMPDQVQMA
+302 RAKPDRVQMA
-312 AVARTPAT
+312 AVTRAP
-320 PTSTST
+320 
-326 STPIPTSAPTTAAA
+326 STPVPAPMSGAIPTTTTPRTTTSVPAPTTY
-340 RTPTVVPSPTPYAAP
+340 TAP

-367 PLPARTVQ
+367 PLPARTAQ
-375 PAPQSGYSAPP
+375 PAPQPSYPAPTV
-386 IAVQGARN
+386 AVQGARIN
-394 GPVAAAKPLPAAA
+394 PAAEANSVVAATIPSSTAS
-407 ANPLPAA
+407 
-414 ATNPV
+414 V
-419 PAAAANSVPASA
+419 PAASV
-431 ANSLVAASPVPGTA
+431 
-445 SIPAASAARVLP
+445 ARVLP
-457 APSTAG
+457 APSTVG
-463 TLPRGVTTQ
+463 TLPQSVTTQ
-472 MSEIPM
+472 MAAIPA
-478 GQVRTDPTRAANALA
+478 GQPRIDPTRAANALA
-493 ASAAGAPSISS
+493 ASASASPVSSGSVQPSPI
-504 QPAAIPQALTQQ
+504 QQ
-516 VPPQQRAAVQPASAA
+516 VPLQQYAPVQSASTA
-531 TPTPGFTSAPAP
+531 TPTPGFTSSSTPAP
-543 SAVLS
+543 VAPTAV
-548 SAAVG
+548 AAV
-553 LAPPRTHAVAASEDS
+553 APRTHAVAVSEDS

-589 RPAPVATPA
+589 HPVPVVTPA
-598 ALPVSEDAERVLT
+598 ALPVSDDAERVLA
-611 EAKAKAE
+611 EAKAKTE

-625 IAAKTLAA
+625 I
-633 DKLAADK
+633 AADK

-649 ARKALAD
+649 ARKAIAD

-664 AAAAEKLAADKAA
+664 AAAAEKLATDKAA

-685 ANPAR
+685 ANPER
-690 TWVQVS
+690 IWVQVS

-706 AWKKAKAKAPTVFGS
+706 AWKKAKAKAPTAFGS

-749 VNQLAKEG
+749 VNQLAKDG
-757 VSTFTFTSDPGEI
+757 VPTFTFTSDAGEI
-770 VTKLPAK
+770 ITKLPAK

>member
-21 AAVPGAASAQAVVQ
+21 AAVPCAASAQAVVQ

-136 AYDLIGQQERAQ
+136 AYDLIGQQDRAQ

-176 PELAIQ
+176 PDLAIQ

-220 PAGTAQGLQPFFQ
+220 PRGTAQGLQPFFQ
-233 RLPNLPASDRAFA
+233 RLPTLPASDRAFA

-261 ARMAPPLGVL
+261 ARMAPPLGML
-271 AADPTAPVMLAAV
+271 AADPTAPVMMAAV

-294 GKKGKRDR
+294 GKKDKRDR
-302 RSMPDQVQMA
+302 RAKPDRVQMA
-312 AVARTPAT
+312 AATRTPAT
-320 PTSTST
+320 PA
-326 STPIPTSAPTTAAA
+326 TPVATTAPRTVTAA
-340 RTPTVVPSPTPYAAP
+340 PAPYAAP

-375 PAPQSGYSAPP
+375 PTPQPSYSAPTV
-386 IAVQGARN
+386 AVQSARTTPAAETN
-394 GPVAAAKPLPAAA
+394 SVVAATIPPSTA
-407 ANPLPAA
+407 
-414 ATNPV
+414 
-419 PAAAANSVPASA
+419 SVPATS
-431 ANSLVAASPVPGTA
+431 V
-445 SIPAASAARVLP
+445 ARVLP

-463 TLPRGVTTQ
+463 TLPQSVATQ
-472 MSEIPM
+472 MAAIPVT
-478 GQVRTDPTRAANALA
+478 QARVDPTRAANALA
-493 ASAAGAPSISS
+493 ASAAASPSVST
-504 QPAAIPQALTQQ
+504 QPTWVQQQPLQ
-516 VPPQQRAAVQPASAA
+516 VPPQQYAPVQSASAA
-531 TPTPGFTSAPAP
+531 TPTPGFSSSSTPAP
-543 SAVLS
+543 PASTAV
-548 SAAVG
+548 AAT
-553 LAPPRTHAVAASEDS
+553 ASPRTHAVAASEDS

-589 RPAPVATPA
+589 HPAPVVTPA
-598 ALPVSEDAERVLT
+598 AIPVTDDAERVLA
-611 EAKAKAE
+611 EAKAKTE

-649 ARKALAD
+649 AKKAIAD

-706 AWKKAKAKAPTVFGS
+706 AWKKAKAKAPTVFGA
-721 RAGWTAPWK
+721 RGGWTAPWK

-757 VSTFTFTSDPGEI
+757 VPTFTFTSDPGEI
-770 VTKLPAK
+770 ITKLPSK

>member
-10 HLLTAALALVL
+10 HLLIAALALVL
-21 AAVPGAASAQAVVQ
+21 AAVPSVAPAQAIVQ

-42 ADKLGDVMRQL
+42 ADRLGDVMRQL

-79 AALFAR
+79 AAMFAR

-110 GEALRYYAQAEALGL
+110 GEALRYYAQAEGLGL
-125 DPRNFAADRGL
+125 NSRNFAADRGL
-136 AYDLIGQQERAQ
+136 AYDLIGQQDRAQ

-176 PELAIQ
+176 PELAVQ

-201 IIAMNGDVAGAE
+201 ILAMNGDVAGAE

-261 ARMAPPLGVL
+261 ARMAPPLGIL
-271 AADPTAPVMLAAV
+271 AADPTAPVMMAAV
-284 TPQPT
+284 TPQPA

-294 GKKGKRDR
+294 GKKDKRDR
-302 RSMPDQVQMA
+302 RSSRDRVQMA
-312 AVARTPAT
+312 AVTRP
-320 PTSTST
+320 S
-326 STPIPTSAPTTAAA
+326 STPVPVTTSAPVPPTTTAPRTLTTVPA
-340 RTPTVVPSPTPYAAP
+340 RTPYAAP
-355 VQLAAAPMQMVQ
+355 VRLAAAPMQTVQ
-367 PLPARTVQ
+367 PLPTRSVQ
-375 PAPQSGYSAPP
+375 PSQPSYSAPNV
-386 IAVQGARN
+386 AVQSTRTN
-394 GPVAAAKPLPAAA
+394 PAAE
-407 ANPLPAA
+407 
-414 ATNPV
+414 T
-419 PAAAANSVPASA
+419 NSVVSPTIQSSPSSVAST
-431 ANSLVAASPVPGTA
+431 G
-445 SIPAASAARVLP
+445 P
-457 APSTAG
+457 APSTTG
-463 TLPRGVTTQ
+463 TLPQNVATQ
-472 MSEIPM
+472 MAAIPV
-478 GQVRTDPTRAANALA
+478 GQARTDPTRAANALA
-493 ASAAGAPSISS
+493 ASAAAAPSVSTLPTPTLPTPI
-504 QPAAIPQALTQQ
+504 QQA
-516 VPPQQRAAVQPASAA
+516 PVQPSSPVQTASS
-531 TPTPGFTSAPAP
+531 TPTPGFSTSPT
-543 SAVLS
+543 SVS
-548 SAAVG
+548 V
-553 LAPPRTHAVAASEDS
+553 PPRTHAVAASEDS

-589 RPAPVATPA
+589 HPVPVVTPA
-598 ALPVSEDAERVLT
+598 AIPVPDDSERVLA
-611 EAKAKAE
+611 EAKAKTE

-649 ARKALAD
+649 AKKAIAD

-706 AWKKAKAKAPTVFGS
+706 AWKKAKAKAPTVFGA
-721 RAGWTAPWK
+721 RGGWTAPWK

-740 KTDAEARTF
+740 KTDSEARTF

-757 VSTFTFTSDPGEI
+757 VPTFTFTSDAGEI
-770 VTKLPAK
+770 ITKLPAK

>member
-21 AAVPGAASAQAVVQ
+21 AAVPCAASAQAIVQ

-110 GEALRYYAQAEALGL
+110 GEALRYYAQAEGLGL

-156 DAPDDETIRRYALS
+156 DAPDDETTRRYALS

-201 IIAMNGDVAGAE
+201 ILAMNGDVAGAE

-261 ARMAPPLGVL
+261 ARMAPPLGIL
-271 AADPTAPVMLAAV
+271 AADPTAPVLMAAV
-284 TPQPT
+284 TPQPV

-294 GKKGKRDR
+294 GKKDKRDR
-302 RSMPDQVQMA
+302 RAKPDRVQMA
-312 AVARTPAT
+312 AVTRTP
-320 PTSTST
+320 
-326 STPIPTSAPTTAAA
+326 STPAPVASASIPPPAIVARPTTIA
-340 RTPTVVPSPTPYAAP
+340 PAP

-375 PAPQSGYSAPP
+375 PNPQPSYSPP
-386 IAVQGARN
+386 NVAVQAARTSPAAETN
-394 GPVAAAKPLPAAA
+394 SVVTATIRPSTSPVA
-407 ANPLPAA
+407 
-414 ATNPV
+414 
-419 PAAAANSVPASA
+419 SV
-431 ANSLVAASPVPGTA
+431 
-445 SIPAASAARVLP
+445 P

-463 TLPRGVTTQ
+463 TLPQSVATQ
-472 MSEIPM
+472 MAAIPV
-478 GQVRTDPTRAANALA
+478 GQARTDPTRAANALA
-493 ASAAGAPSISS
+493 ASAAAAPSVATLPTTVQQAPAQQSS
-504 QPAAIPQALTQQ
+504 P
-516 VPPQQRAAVQPASAA
+516 VQTAS
-531 TPTPGFTSAPAP
+531 TPTPGFTTSPTETTT
-543 SAVLS
+543 V
-548 SAAVG
+548 AAV
-553 LAPPRTHAVAASEDS
+553 APRTHAVAASEDS

-589 RPAPVATPA
+589 HPAPAPVVTPA
-598 ALPVSEDAERVLT
+598 AAPVTDNAERVLA
-611 EAKAKAE
+611 EAKAKTE
-618 RDAAAKA
+618 RDE
-625 IAAKTLAA
+625 AAKTLAA
-633 DKLAADK
+633 EKLAADK

-649 ARKALAD
+649 AKKAIAD

-685 ANPAR
+685 ANPER
-690 TWVQVS
+690 VWVQVS

-706 AWKKAKAKAPTVFGS
+706 AWKKAKAKAPTVFGT

-770 VTKLPAK
+770 ITKLPSK

>member
-1 MILMTRSSH
+1 MTRSSH

-21 AAVPGAASAQAVVQ
+21 AVVPCAASAQAIVQ

-42 ADKLGDVMRQL
+42 ADRLGDEMRKL
-53 ASNPRNIDALIK
+53 ASNPRDVDTLIR

-85 AEKVNPRD
+85 AEKVDPRD
-93 GRAKA
+93 GRVKA

-110 GEALRYYAQAEALGL
+110 GEALRYYAQAESLGL

-136 AYDLIGQQERAQ
+136 AYDLTGQQDRAQ

-156 DAPDDETIRRYALS
+156 SASDDETLRRYALS
-170 LGISGK
+170 LGIAGK
-176 PELAIQ
+176 PELAVQ

-189 KSDRGAWRSRAF
+189 KSDRGAWRARAF
-201 IIAMNGDVAGAE
+201 ILAMNGDVAGAE

-233 RLPNLPASDRAFA
+233 RLPSLPASDRAFA

-271 AADPTAPVMLAAV
+271 AADPTAPVMMAAV
-284 TPQPT
+284 TPQPA

-302 RSMPDQVQMA
+302 RSQPDRVQMA
-312 AVARTPAT
+312 ATRTVAAPTIAGAPPAPSSLMVVPGRTSITA
-320 PTSTST
+320 
-326 STPIPTSAPTTAAA
+326 SAPTIYAAPV
-340 RTPTVVPSPTPYAAP
+340 RLAAP
-355 VQLAAAPMQMVQ
+355 VQLASAPIQMVQ
-367 PLPARTVQ
+367 ALPSRAVQ
-375 PAPQSGYSAPP
+375 PTPQPIYRTPAVEANPVVAATIQTNPSSPTSMPRVSAPP
-386 IAVQGARN
+386 VSVAPVSVAR
-394 GPVAAAKPLPAAA
+394 LTPAQS
-407 ANPLPAA
+407 
-414 ATNPV
+414 AT
-419 PAAAANSVPASA
+419 
-431 ANSLVAASPVPGTA
+431 
-445 SIPAASAARVLP
+445 
-457 APSTAG
+457 G
-463 TLPRGVTTQ
+463 TLPAGVAMQ
-472 MSEIPM
+472 MATIPT
-478 GQVRTDPTRAANALA
+478 GQTRIDPTRAANTLA
-493 ASAAGAPSISS
+493 ASAAAVRSVSTVPAPTPLATGQIPAQ
-504 QPAAIPQALTQQ
+504 QPSVQQAAP
-516 VPPQQRAAVQPASAA
+516 VQTARVG
-531 TPTPGFTSAPAP
+531 TPTPGFSSSPTSTPAA
-543 SAVLS
+543 STAIAGV
-548 SAAVG
+548 
-553 LAPPRTHAVAASEDS
+553 APPRTHAVAASEDS

-589 RPAPVATPA
+589 RPVPVVTPA
-598 ALPVSEDAERVLT
+598 AVPVSDDAERVLA
-611 EAKAKAE
+611 EAKAKTE
-618 RDAAAKA
+618 RDAAAR
-625 IAAKTLAA
+625 TLAA
-633 DKLAADK
+633 EKLAADK
-640 KAALDKKAA
+640 KVALDKKAVLDKKSA
-649 ARKALAD
+649 AKKAIAE

-706 AWKKAKAKAPTVFGS
+706 AWKKAKAKAPTVFGTS
-721 RAGWTAPWK
+721 GGWTAPWK

-770 VTKLPAK
+770 ITKLPAK

>member
-21 AAVPGAASAQAVVQ
+21 AAVPAAASAQAVVQ

-110 GEALRYYAQAEALGL
+110 GEALRYYAQAEGLGL

-136 AYDLIGQQERAQ
+136 AYDLIGQQDRAQ

-156 DAPDDETIRRYALS
+156 DAPDDETTRRYALS

-176 PELAIQ
+176 PDLAIQ

-201 IIAMNGDVAGAE
+201 ILAMNGDVAGAE

-261 ARMAPPLGVL
+261 ARMAPPLGIL

-284 TPQPT
+284 TPQPA

-294 GKKGKRDR
+294 GKKDKRDR
-302 RSMPDQVQMA
+302 RSSRDRVQMA
-312 AVARTPAT
+312 AAT
-320 PTSTST
+320 RPS
-326 STPIPTSAPTTAAA
+326 STPVPVTTSVPVPTTTTAPRTLTTVPA
-340 RTPTVVPSPTPYAAP
+340 RTPYAAP
-355 VQLAAAPMQMVQ
+355 VQLAAAPMQTVQ

-375 PAPQSGYSAPP
+375 SSQPSYSAPNV
-386 IAVQGARN
+386 AAQGTRINPAAETN
-394 GPVAAAKPLPAAA
+394 SVVSATIQPSPSPVAR
-407 ANPLPAA
+407 
-414 ATNPV
+414 TV
-419 PAAAANSVPASA
+419 
-431 ANSLVAASPVPGTA
+431 
-445 SIPAASAARVLP
+445 P
-457 APSTAG
+457 APSTLG
-463 TLPRGVTTQ
+463 TLPQSVATQ
-472 MSEIPM
+472 MAAIPL
-478 GQVRTDPTRAANALA
+478 GQAKPDPTRAANALA
-493 ASAAGAPSISS
+493 ASATAAPSVSPLQTPI
-504 QPAAIPQALTQQ
+504 QQAPVQQ
-516 VPPQQRAAVQPASAA
+516 VAPTQSASAE
-531 TPTPGFTSAPAP
+531 TPTPGFTSSSTPAP
-543 SAVLS
+543 VTATS
-548 SAAVG
+548 S
-553 LAPPRTHAVAASEDS
+553 PRTHAVAASEDS

-589 RPAPVATPA
+589 HPAPVVTA
-598 ALPVSEDAERVLT
+598 AAIPVPDDSERVLA
-611 EAKAKAE
+611 EAKAKTE

-649 ARKALAD
+649 AKKAIAD

-706 AWKKAKAKAPTVFGS
+706 AWKKAKAKAPTVFGA
-721 RAGWTAPWK
+721 RGGWTAPWK

-757 VSTFTFTSDPGEI
+757 VPTFTFTSDPGEI
-770 VTKLPAK
+770 ITKLPAK

>member
-1 MILMTRSSH
+1 MTRSSH

-21 AAVPGAASAQAVVQ
+21 AAVPAAASAQAVVQ

-110 GEALRYYAQAEALGL
+110 GEALRYYAQAEGLGL

-136 AYDLIGQQERAQ
+136 AYDLIGQQDRAQ

-156 DAPDDETIRRYALS
+156 DAPDDETTRRYALS

-176 PELAIQ
+176 PELAVQ

-201 IIAMNGDVAGAE
+201 ILAMNGDVAGAE

-271 AADPTAPVMLAAV
+271 AADPTAPVMMAAV
-284 TPQPT
+284 TPQPAVT
-289 VAATT
+289 AKT
-294 GKKGKRDR
+294 GKKDKRDR
-302 RSMPDQVQMA
+302 RSNRDRVQMA
-312 AVARTPAT
+312 AVTRP
-320 PTSTST
+320 S
-326 STPIPTSAPTTAAA
+326 STPVPVTTSAPVPPVATPSRTLTT
-340 RTPTVVPSPTPYAAP
+340 VPAPSTYAAP
-355 VQLAAAPMQMVQ
+355 VQLAATPMQMVQ

-375 PAPQSGYSAPP
+375 PVPQPSYSAPTVTLP
-386 IAVQGARN
+386 GARTN
-394 GPVAAAKPLPAAA
+394 PAAE
-407 ANPLPAA
+407 
-414 ATNPV
+414 T
-419 PAAAANSVPASA
+419 NSVVSA
-431 ANSLVAASPVPGTA
+431 TLQPSASPV
-445 SIPAASAARVLP
+445 ARTVP
-457 APSTAG
+457 APSPAG
-463 TLPRGVTTQ
+463 TLPPRVATQ
-472 MSEIPM
+472 MAAISV
-478 GQVRTDPTRAANALA
+478 GQTRADPTRTANTLA
-493 ASAAGAPSISS
+493 ASAAAAPSVSPLPTPI
-504 QPAAIPQALTQQ
+504 QQAPVQQ
-516 VPPQQRAAVQPASAA
+516 VAPTQSASAE
-531 TPTPGFTSAPAP
+531 TPTPGFTSSSMPAP
-543 SAVLS
+543 V
-548 SAAVG
+548 AAT
-553 LAPPRTHAVAASEDS
+553 LPPRTHAVAASEDS

-589 RPAPVATPA
+589 HPAPVVTPA
-598 ALPVSEDAERVLT
+598 TIPVSDDSERVLA
-611 EAKAKAE
+611 EAKAKTE

-649 ARKALAD
+649 AKKAIAD

-706 AWKKAKAKAPTVFGS
+706 AWKKAKAKAPTVFGA
-721 RAGWTAPWK
+721 RGGWTAPWK

-770 VTKLPAK
+770 ITKLPAK

>member
-21 AAVPGAASAQAVVQ
+21 AAVPAAASAQAVVQ

-110 GEALRYYAQAEALGL
+110 GEALRYYAQAEGLGL

-136 AYDLIGQQERAQ
+136 AYDLIGQQDRAQ

-156 DAPDDETIRRYALS
+156 DAPDDETTRRYALS

-176 PELAIQ
+176 PDLAVQ

-201 IIAMNGDVAGAE
+201 ILAMNGDVAGAE

-261 ARMAPPLGVL
+261 ARMAPPLGIL
-271 AADPTAPVMLAAV
+271 AADPTAPVMMAAV
-284 TPQPT
+284 TPQPA

-294 GKKGKRDR
+294 GKRDKRDR
-302 RSMPDQVQMA
+302 RSSRDRVQLA
-312 AVARTPAT
+312 AVTRP
-320 PTSTST
+320 S
-326 STPIPTSAPTTAAA
+326 STPVPVTTSAPVPPTTTAPRTLTTVPA
-340 RTPTVVPSPTPYAAP
+340 RTPYAAP
-355 VQLAAAPMQMVQ
+355 VQLAAAPMQTVQ

-375 PAPQSGYSAPP
+375 PSQPSYSAP
-386 IAVQGARN
+386 N
-394 GPVAAAKPLPAAA
+394 VAAQGTRTNPAAET
-407 ANPLPAA
+407 NSVVS
-414 ATNPV
+414 ATIQPSPSSVARTV
-419 PAAAANSVPASA
+419 PAQ
-431 ANSLVAASPVPGTA
+431 
-445 SIPAASAARVLP
+445 
-457 APSTAG
+457 STTG
-463 TLPRGVTTQ
+463 TLPQSVTTQ
-472 MSEIPM
+472 MAAIPV
-478 GQVRTDPTRAANALA
+478 GQARTDPTRAANALT
-493 ASAAGAPSISS
+493 ASAAAAPSVSPLPTPI
-504 QPAAIPQALTQQ
+504 QQAPVQQ
-516 VPPQQRAAVQPASAA
+516 VAPTQSASAE
-531 TPTPGFTSAPAP
+531 TPTPGFTSSSTPGPA
-543 SAVLS
+543 AATS
-548 SAAVG
+548 S
-553 LAPPRTHAVAASEDS
+553 PRTHAVAASEDS

-589 RPAPVATPA
+589 HPAPVVTPA
-598 ALPVSEDAERVLT
+598 AIPVPDDSERVLA
-611 EAKAKAE
+611 EAKAKTE

-625 IAAKTLAA
+625 VAAKTLAA

-649 ARKALAD
+649 AKKAIAD

-664 AAAAEKLAADKAA
+664 GAAAEKLAADKAA

-706 AWKKAKAKAPTVFGS
+706 AWKKAKAKAPTVFGA
-721 RAGWTAPWK
+721 RGGWTAPWK

-757 VSTFTFTSDPGEI
+757 VPTFTFTSDPGEI
-770 VTKLPAK
+770 ITKLPAK